1 MHAHDILYTPLD
13 TPDVPA
19 TDIAKLLEWVQENAD
34 VQGIPNRPDASQ
46 VSDAVEFYPWKLIY
60 AKYKNVWQHDFDN
73 QFPELA
79 NFFYSAYG
87 LEESDIDTVVLLPV
101 RNDFA
106 GLGFWHSDPD
116 VYGLRMYIKNEAVE
130 NFLFIKPTVRPYN
143 VRPDFNGPRQNFN
156 KVELQDLTLSAKLYS
171 PNQTF
176 FINNYRAV
184 HAVNTDNPGT
194 LRIAAIIM
202 CKKTPRLTAHIHELI
217 VKSAEKFK
225 EFAIKWPKPVD
236 QWVF

>member
-1 MHAHDILYTPLD
+1 MDAHDILYTPLD
-13 TPDVPA
+13 TPEVPA
-19 TDIAKLLEWVQENAD
+19 TDISKLLEWVQENAD
-34 VQGIPNRPDASQ
+34 VQEIPNRHDASR
-46 VSDAVEFYPWKLIY
+46 VLKIAETYPWHLIY
-60 AKYKNVWQHDFDN
+60 AKYVGVWQHDFNN

-87 LEESDIDTVVLLPV
+87 LEESDVDTVVLLPV

-130 NFLFIKPTVRPYN
+130 NFLFIKPTVHPYDQRPN
-143 VRPDFNGPRQNFN
+143 FDGAKQNFN
-156 KVELQDLTLSAKLYS
+156 EIEFQDLTLSAKLCS

-202 CKKTPRLTAHIHELI
+202 CKKTTRLTAHIHELI

-225 EFAIKWPKPVD
+225 EFVIEWPSPI
-236 QWVF
+236 